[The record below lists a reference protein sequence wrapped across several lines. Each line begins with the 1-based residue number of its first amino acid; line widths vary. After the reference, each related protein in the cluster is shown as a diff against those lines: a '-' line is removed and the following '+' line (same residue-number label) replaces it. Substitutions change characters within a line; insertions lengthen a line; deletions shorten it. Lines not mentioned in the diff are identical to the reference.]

1 MPNIEPLPARF
12 RGQPFLVSDA
22 AAAGLSRS
30 RLRSSDLAAPFRG
43 VRGDPLALDL
53 VGRCRA
59 LQLVAPRAFFSH
71 STAARLCE
79 LPLPLRLGNEALLH
93 ISVVEPV
100 RAPSI
105 AGVRSHQLRPTE
117 VVVGEVIAPG
127 TRHGSLRNWTG
138 ISISSPALTWC
149 LLAEQVSVPDLV
161 VAADF
166 LVSGTHPLCSITE
179 LEAAVAARA
188 GQRHVRALQR
198 AVALVRVGPRSRRES
213 HARLLF
219 GAAGLPE
226 PELNTKIFTED
237 GRFLAMSD
245 LVWRVF
251 RVAGEYEGEY
261 HQERGQ
267 FRKDILRRER
277 VEDNNWRLFRFT
289 GDDLRLRPRET
300 ILRVSNRLGLRVSA
314 ARMRAALAL
323 ADEIA
328 L

>member
-1 MPNIEPLPARF
+1 
-12 RGQPFLVSDA
+12 
-22 AAAGLSRS
+22 
-30 RLRSSDLAAPFRG
+30 
-43 VRGDPLALDL
+43 
-53 VGRCRA
+53 
-59 LQLVAPRAFFSH
+59 
-71 STAARLCE
+71 
-79 LPLPLRLGNEALLH
+79 
-93 ISVVEPV
+93 
-100 RAPSI
+100 
-105 AGVRSHQLRPTE
+105 
-117 VVVGEVIAPG
+117 VIAPG

-161 VAADF
+161 AAADF

-289 GDDLRLRPRET
+289 GDDLRLRARDNPEGEQQAWSARVGGTNACGARARRRDRAVKAAEVP
-300 ILRVSNRLGLRVSA
+300 IAGAEAKMVGFCRVSGIGRARKVRRVRSSG
-314 ARMRAALAL
+314 R
-323 ADEIA
+323 
-328 L
+328 

>member
-1 MPNIEPLPARF
+1 MPIIEPLPTTF
-12 RGQPFLVSDA
+12 RGRPFLVREA
-22 AAAGLSRS
+22 TAAGLSRS
-30 RLRSSDLAAPFRG
+30 RLRSSDLIAPFRG
-43 VRGDPLALDL
+43 VRGDPLARDL

-59 LQLVAPRAFFSH
+59 LQLVSPRAFFSH
-71 STAARLCE
+71 STAARLFE
-79 LPLPLRLGNEALLH
+79 VPLPLRLGNEGLLH
-93 ISVVEPV
+93 ISVFEPV

-105 AGVRSHQLRPTE
+105 AGTSSHQLRPTDALA
-117 VVVGEVIAPG
+117 GEVIAPG
-127 TRHGSLRNWTG
+127 ARFGALRNWTG

-149 LLAEQVSVPDLV
+149 LLAGQVSVPDLV
-161 VAADF
+161 AAADF
-166 LVSGTHPLCSITE
+166 LVSGTHPFCSIAD

-188 GQRHVRALQR
+188 GQRHVRALVR
-198 AVALVRVGPRSRRES
+198 AIALVRVGPRSRRES

-226 PELNTKIFTED
+226 PELNTNILTDD

-251 RVAGEYEGEY
+251 RVAGEYEGER
-261 HQERGQ
+261 HQEKGQ

-277 VEDNNWRLFRFT
+277 VEDHDWRLFRFT

-300 ILRVSNRLGLRVSA
+300 ILRVSNRLGLHVPP

-323 ADEIA
+323 AAEIA